1 MQKVLSNQ
9 KREREKKVNYTSFP
23 LLFSFVSTS
32 NFAVSKSN
40 MKEIEENTKLHVV
53 NSPTLY
59 NIVESE
65 EIICVSSPKN
75 IIIHLSVDY
84 GTIAEEICQ

>member
-1 MQKVLSNQ
+1 MKKIFINEYGCKKCSAI
-9 KREREKKVNYTSFP
+9 KKEREKKVNYTSFP

-32 NFAVSKSN
+32 NFAVFKSN

-53 NSPTLY
+53 NSPTIY

-65 EIICVSSPKN
+65 EIICTYRVRKIKS
-75 IIIHLSVDY
+75 
-84 GTIAEEICQ
+84 